1 MAYIRMS
8 KRGTPSGMNEA
19 GGGGGGGNNRNFLN
33 AKPIK
38 GLLGGIKGTSDPLKY
53 AKELLTAIKD
63 GKSEEFKDLHARF
76 PVVMTK
82 LNSQA
87 NSQVKS
93 RLGHLLD
100 LGHEALLDLRKV
112 YLAERNGE
120 MYPPNAAAAL
130 AMRDSYDQRFR
141 AIWKVLEDRA
151 LSDLVDAAGTAVS
164 MQVDKAYM
172 NLVRQK
178 GQQKTAQL
186 AKTIQ
191 ETAVARVLAQHAPAP
206 APLPVIPIHALG
218 PTGGAPPPGTGGGG
232 GGGAPLPVPLY
243 PPPPRQTPALVS
255 QQAPVAPYV
264 PPAVGMGSPGSAFPP
279 LPRPPTGGYKRKG
292 RKGSRTRRN
301 KRSYRA
307 KTRRS

>member
-8 KRGTPSGMNEA
+8 KRGTSSGMNEA
-19 GGGGGGGNNRNFLN
+19 GGGGGGNNRNFLN
-33 AKPIK
+33 AKPMK
-38 GLLGGIKGTSDPLKY
+38 GLLGGIKGTTDPLKY

-87 NSQVKS
+87 NSQEKS

-100 LGHEALLDLRKV
+100 LGHEALLDLRNV

-164 MQVDKAYM
+164 LQVDKAYM
-172 NLVRQK
+172 KLVRQK

-191 ETAVARVLAQHAPAP
+191 ETAVARVLAEHAPAP

-232 GGGAPLPVPLY
+232 GGASLPVPLF
-243 PPPPRQTPALVS
+243 PPPPRQTPAVAS

-264 PPAVGMGSPGSAFPP
+264 PPAVGMGAPGSAFPP

-301 KRSYRA
+301 NRSHRS

>member
-1 MAYIRMS
+1 MAYIRMF
-8 KRGTPSGMNEA
+8 KRGTSSGMNEA
-19 GGGGGGGNNRNFLN
+19 GGGGGGGGNNRNFLN
-33 AKPIK
+33 AKPNM
-38 GLLGGIKGTSDPLKY
+38 GMFGIKGKTKPLDY
-53 AKELLTAIKD
+53 AKELLSAIKD
-63 GKSEEFKDLHARF
+63 GKAEEFKDLHARF

-87 NSQVKS
+87 NSQEKS

-100 LGHEALLDLRKV
+100 LGHEALLDLRRV

-120 MYPPNAAAAL
+120 MYPSDPAAAL

-172 NLVRQK
+172 KLVRQK
-178 GQQKTAQL
+178 GQQNTAQL
-186 AKTIQ
+186 AARIKRNAI
-191 ETAVARVLAQHAPAP
+191 ARVAGPLAPT
-206 APLPVIPIHALG
+206 PVFAFA

-232 GGGAPLPVPLY
+232 GGGSAPLPVPLY
-243 PPPPRQTPALVS
+243 PPPPRQPPAPATA
-255 QQAPVAPYV
+255 APVAPYV
-264 PPAVGMGSPGSAFPP
+264 PPAVGMGAPGSAFPP

-301 KRSYRA
+301 KRSHRG
-307 KTRRS
+307 KTRRAN

>member
-1 MAYIRMS
+1 MS
-8 KRGTPSGMNEA
+8 TRGSSSGMNEA
-19 GGGGGGGNNRNFLN
+19 GRLGGNNRNFLN
-33 AKPIK
+33 AKPLK
-38 GLLGGIKGTSDPLKY
+38 GLFGGIKGNTNPLDY
-53 AKELLTAIKD
+53 AKELFTAIKD
-63 GKSEEFKDLHARF
+63 GKTEEFKDLHARF

-87 NSQVKS
+87 NSKEKL

-141 AIWKVLEDRA
+141 AIWKILEDRA

-172 NLVRQK
+172 KLMRQK
-178 GQQKTAQL
+178 GQQETAQL
-186 AKTIQ
+186 AARIKRNAI
-191 ETAVARVLAQHAPAP
+191 ARVVGPLAPT
-206 APLPVIPIHALG
+206 PVFALG
-218 PTGGAPPPGTGGGG
+218 PTGGAPPPGAGGGG
-232 GGGAPLPVPLY
+232 GGGGGSAIAPLPVPLF
-243 PPPPRQTPALVS
+243 PPPPRQPPAVVPP
-255 QQAPVAPYV
+255 AAPYV
-264 PPAVGMGSPGSAFPP
+264 PPTVWQGSSVPGSAFP
-279 LPRPPTGGYKRKG
+279 PRPPTGGYKRKG

-301 KRSYRA
+301 KRSRRS

>member
-1 MAYIRMS
+1 MF

-19 GGGGGGGNNRNFLN
+19 GGGGGNNRNFLN
-33 AKPIK
+33 AQPIK
-38 GLLGGIKGTSDPLKY
+38 GLLGGIKGKTNPLDY
-53 AKELLTAIKD
+53 AKELFTAIKD
-63 GKSEEFKDLHARF
+63 GKTEEFRDLHARF
-76 PVVMTK
+76 PNVMAK

-87 NSQVKS
+87 NSQEKN
-93 RLGHLLD
+93 RLRHALE

-130 AMRDSYDQRFR
+130 AMRDSYDERFR

-172 NLVRQK
+172 KLMRQK
-178 GQQKTAQL
+178 GQQETAQL
-186 AKTIQ
+186 AARIKRNAI
-191 ETAVARVLAQHAPAP
+191 ARVAGPLAPT
-206 APLPVIPIHALG
+206 PVFALG

-232 GGGAPLPVPLY
+232 GGGGGGGSAIGPLPVPLF
-243 PPPPRQTPALVS
+243 PPPPRQPPAVVPP
-255 QQAPVAPYV
+255 AAPYV
-264 PPAVGMGSPGSAFPP
+264 PPTVWQGPSVPGSAFP
-279 LPRPPTGGYKRKG
+279 PRPPTGGYKRKG

-301 KRSYRA
+301 KRSRRA